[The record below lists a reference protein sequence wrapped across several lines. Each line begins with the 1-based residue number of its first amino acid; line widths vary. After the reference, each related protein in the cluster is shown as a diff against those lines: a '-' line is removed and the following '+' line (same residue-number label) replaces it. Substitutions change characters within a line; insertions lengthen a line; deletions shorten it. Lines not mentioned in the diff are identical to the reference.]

1 LLLLRHAEAGNQ
13 PSGGRDIDRQ
23 LTARGERQAREV
35 GAFLREQDLRVD
47 HALCSS
53 AARAQQTLAAL
64 QLSLPAS
71 NVRVSEDYYN
81 AGADTLIEA
90 LRTLPAG
97 CAVALLVAHA
107 PGLPGVAFALADPR
121 SSDPAAMAALERRFP
136 AAALARLSVAGRWA
150 DLAEA
155 ALVSIRMS

>member
-13 PSGGRDIDRQ
+13 PSGGRDIGRP

-35 GAFLREQDLRVD
+35 GAFLREQGLRVD

-81 AGADTLIEA
+81 AGVDTLLEA
-90 LRTLPAG
+90 LRMLPAD
-97 CAVALLVAHA
+97 CAVALLVGHA
-107 PGLPGVAFALADPR
+107 PGVPGVAFALANPHT
-121 SSDPAAMAALERRFP
+121 SDPAVMTTLEQRFP
-136 AAALARLSVAGRWA
+136 VAALARLEGAGRWK
-150 DLAEA
+150 DVVEA
-155 ALVSIRMS
+155 TLVGIRIP